1 MKSSENGAFSCVES
15 NELFPSALSAAEMIE
30 AQYTCRLFKK
40 VEKDSIYITPFSS
53 IFFIFLC
60 IKIANVESALSIS
73 SGVA

>member
-40 VEKDSIYITPFSS
+40 VKKDRKCREEEEEEEGFRLLFEKWHRSND
-53 IFFIFLC
+53 
-60 IKIANVESALSIS
+60 
-73 SGVA
+73 G